1 MPREEWLPVAG
12 YEGLYEVSSL
22 GNIRSLD
29 RYCLGKDGRAELHHG
44 KVLYNTPGKRGYVT
58 VHLRDAL
65 GRCRR
70 RSAHSVVAEAFLG
83 ARPAGHDILHLNGR
97 RTDNRV
103 ANLRYGSRAEN
114 LHQTYEYGGRA
125 GPGKLDAKD
134 VKDIRKLVD
143 DNVSDVEIARLY
155 GVHRSAIYRIRKGIN
170 FKWLREEGGK

>member
-1 MPREEWLPVAG
+1 MPHEEWRPVVG
-12 YEGLYEVSSL
+12 YEGLYEVSDL
-22 GNIRSLD
+22 GNVRSLD

-44 KVLYNTPGKRGYVT
+44 KVLSNTPGKWGYVI
-58 VHLRDAL
+58 VHLRDGL
-65 GRCRR
+65 GHGRR

-97 RTDNRV
+97 RADNRV

-125 GPGKLDAKD
+125 GRGKLDVKD
-134 VKDIRKLVD
+134 VKDIRNLVD
-143 DNVSDVEIARLY
+143 DNVSDAEIARLY

-170 FKWLREEGGK
+170 FRWLREEGDK